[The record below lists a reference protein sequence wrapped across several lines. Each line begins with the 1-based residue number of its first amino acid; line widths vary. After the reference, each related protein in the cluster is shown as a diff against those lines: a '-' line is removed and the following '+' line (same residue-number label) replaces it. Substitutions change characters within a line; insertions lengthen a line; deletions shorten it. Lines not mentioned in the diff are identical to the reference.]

1 MNRLRYIFVFAAGLV
16 LTAPPIARAQDTDTR
31 AGQAEQQRAEKA
43 QQLEPYQPGKVER
56 ALLLVENRYLAQRL
70 VNPPRGLFT
79 RWGGM
84 PEGQGFTVGPAYRFS
99 NYDASFTTTAA
110 ISIIGAYEATGRLEF
125 PRPTV
130 APARPASR
138 FLSLGGLYHHLPR
151 EDFYGFG
158 QQSSPDTRANF
169 LLNEGTLDV
178 TAGLAPVDWFTVSGI
193 AEYRREQAGRGNDPL
208 VPSIELLHTGV
219 GAPASQLDLDF
230 VRLGGQTYFN
240 YAGAPQRAP
249 VGGRYLLS
257 LNKYLDQTAD
267 QYSFSRWEVDLQQYI
282 PVFTPSRLIALRA
295 NAIGVIP
302 DDGNDVPFYLQP
314 TLGGSHTIRAY
325 SHQRF
330 RDRNAMVLQAEYRYI
345 LNDFMTG
352 SVFYDTGKV
361 AFDRRDLWDFDGMK
375 NDYGISVRF
384 GFAGIAA
391 LRAEIAWGGDEG
403 TVYALRFSDVF

>member
-1 MNRLRYIFVFAAGLV
+1 MNRMRYIFVPVVV
-16 LTAPPIARAQDTDTR
+16 LLLGAPPRAAAQDTGTR

-43 QQLEPYQPGKVER
+43 EDLKPYTPGKIER
-56 ALLLVENRYLAQRL
+56 ALLLVEDRQLAQRL

-84 PEGQGFTVGPAYRFS
+84 PEGQGFTVGPAYRIS

-110 ISIIGAYEATGRLEF
+110 ISIRGAYEATARLDL

-130 APARPASR
+130 PPARSASR
-138 FLSLGGLYHHLPR
+138 FLSIGGLYHHLPQ

-158 QQSSPDTRANF
+158 QQSSRDTHVNF
-169 LLNEGTLDV
+169 RLDEGTFDV
-178 TAGLAPVDWFTVSGI
+178 TGGLAPVEWFTVSGI
-193 AEYRREQAGRGNDPL
+193 AEYRTERAGRGNDPRL
-208 VPSIELLHTGV
+208 PSIEVHHTGAA
-219 GAPASQLDLDF
+219 APASQTDLDF
-230 VRLGGQTYFN
+230 VRFGGQTYFN
-240 YAGAPQRAP
+240 YADAQQRAP
-249 VGGRYLLS
+249 VGGRYLFS

-267 QYSFSRWEVDLQQYI
+267 QYSFNRWEVDLQQYI

-295 NAIGVIP
+295 NAVGVIP
-302 DDGNDVPFYLQP
+302 DDGQDVPFYMQP

-325 SHQRF
+325 PHQRF
-330 RDRNAMVLQAEYRYI
+330 RDRNALVLQAEYRYI

-361 AFDRRDLWDFDGMK
+361 AFDRQDLWDFDGMK